1 MYTTTINYEDYD
13 GNQRT
18 VEAHFHL
25 NKAELLELQ
34 VSWDGGL
41 EKVLK
46 KIIEEKDQKRMIEM
60 FKMIILKSYGEKS
73 LDGNRFIKSPEI
85 TEAFTQTEAY
95 PELFMRL
102 ATDDKAAA
110 EFINGIM
117 PKGLQEEVKKL
128 EEEQKKEELKQGA
141 TVAQIPQQTK

>member
-1 MYTTTINYEDYD
+1 MYTRVINYEDYD

-18 VEAHFHL
+18 LEAHFNL

-41 EKVLK
+41 EKVLH

-60 FKMIILKSYGEKS
+60 FKMIILKSYGKKS
-73 LDGNRFIKSPEI
+73 LDGNRFEKSEAI
-85 TEAFTQTEAY
+85 TEEFTQTEAY
-95 PELFMRL
+95 PELFMLL

-117 PKGLQEEVKKL
+117 PKKLIDEAKQQEL
-128 EEEQKKEELKQGA
+128 EEKAKIAQLPQK
-141 TVAQIPQQTK
+141 